1 LPAKKGG
8 NEMTKEMIT
17 KRIEELYWER
27 AEVREGGRK
36 PIVIYP
42 KRDIWLDNYVIEDYQ
57 VEWFVANSYALRNI
71 EDIDEIEEDDI
82 YLIRVDRNR
91 DTEEKSQNWLVITFW
106 DLKK

>member
-1 LPAKKGG
+1 
-8 NEMTKEMIT
+8 M
-17 KRIEELYWER
+17 
-27 AEVREGGRK
+27 
-36 PIVIYP
+36 
-42 KRDIWLDNYVIEDYQ
+42 
-57 VEWFVANSYALRNI
+57 ANSYALRNI